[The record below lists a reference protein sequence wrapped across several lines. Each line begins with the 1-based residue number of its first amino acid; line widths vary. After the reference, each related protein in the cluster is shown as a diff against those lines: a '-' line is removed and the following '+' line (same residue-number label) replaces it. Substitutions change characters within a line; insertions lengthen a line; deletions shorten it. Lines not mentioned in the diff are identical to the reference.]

1 MASLYNLIL
10 QHKKHLGL
18 LVSLILTTPI
28 IFFQAFRFSFPLGYA
43 GMFTL
48 IAESISRANFVLP
61 MTVPHYGPG
70 GIPLVYPPLALYV
83 FALALKLGIST
94 WFYLRFAPAI
104 FTALA
109 IVPLYFL
116 TIELVES
123 KVAGVFVAVF
133 AITQPA
139 VYYTHVWSAGVVRGI
154 ALFLC
159 LTGLLFYLRALRY
172 FAWRSFLL
180 AGISLGLVFITHWL
194 YVLFA
199 ALVGLA
205 CLISE
210 WKPAR
215 FLVALGIL
223 GVALLVAAPWLIL
236 IVARHEAS
244 TLLFAYSSHRNAD
257 FLLSLHELSTTAQFI
272 GDNLKYVT
280 DNFFLTALALAGFL
294 MLLRRKKFHLPLAF
308 VFILFMGE
316 ASFYSQILAS
326 IMAGAFT
333 AEMIRL
339 VPKLGELKSMNASA
353 LLKLGAAI
361 TVAVCFLFSSA
372 AGLSQ
377 IASYAPEIDN
387 TSLETASFVKA
398 NTDPNA
404 TYLFVGRINEAEW
417 FPYLLDRT
425 PVFGPWGGE
434 WNGTYTEQLDI
445 LAALRGCELQ
455 KSWACM
461 QRIQQEESVLPTL
474 LITPNKRWLM
484 EQIKDTHTWN
494 LVYRGERYF
503 VWARNQ

>member
-1 MASLYNLIL
+1 MASPYNLNL
-10 QHKKHLGL
+10 QQKKHFAL

-48 IAESISRANFVLP
+48 IAESISRANFALP

-70 GIPLVYPPLALYV
+70 GIPLVYPPFALYL

-109 IVPLYFL
+109 IIPLYFL
-116 TIELVES
+116 TVELVES
-123 KVAGVFVAVF
+123 RVAGVFVAVL
-133 AITQPA
+133 AITGPA
-139 VYYTHVWSAGVVRGI
+139 VYYTHVWSAGVVRGM

-159 LTGLLFYLRALRY
+159 LTDLLFYLRSLRA
-172 FAWRSFLL
+172 FSWQSFFL
-180 AGISLGLVFITHWL
+180 AGTALGFVFITHWL

-205 CLISE
+205 CLIAE
-210 WKPAR
+210 WKPSR
-215 FLVALGIL
+215 FLIALGIL

-236 IVARHEAS
+236 IVERHEAS

-257 FLLSLHELSTTAQFI
+257 FILSLNNLAKTAQFI

-280 DNFFLTALALAGFL
+280 DNFFLTLLALPGFL
-294 MLLRRKKFHLPLAF
+294 MLLLRKKFHLPLAF
-308 VFILFMGE
+308 IFILFMGE

-326 IMAGAFT
+326 MMAGAFS
-333 AEMIRL
+333 AEMLRL
-339 VPKLGELKSMNASA
+339 APKLDELKGTLAFLKTA
-353 LLKLGAAI
+353 LVILVVI
-361 TVAVCFLFSSA
+361 CFLFSA
-372 AGLSQ
+372 ATGLSQ

-387 TSLETASFVKA
+387 ASLQTASFVRG

-425 PVFGPWGGE
+425 PVFAPWGGE
-434 WNGTYTEQLDI
+434 WKGTYTEQLDI
-445 LAALRGCELQ
+445 LTSLRGCELQ

-461 QRIQQEESVLPTL
+461 QRLQQEKSVFPAV

-484 EQIKDTHTWN
+484 EQIKDTHTWD
-494 LVYRGERYF
+494 LIYRGERYF
-503 VWARNQ
+503 VWARNN